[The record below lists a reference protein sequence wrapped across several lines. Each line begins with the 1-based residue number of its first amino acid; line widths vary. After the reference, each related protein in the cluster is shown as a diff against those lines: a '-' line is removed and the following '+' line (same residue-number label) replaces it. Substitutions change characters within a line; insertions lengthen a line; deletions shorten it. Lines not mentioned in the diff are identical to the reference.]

1 MTVVAPKGTPLPR
14 PHPPIN
20 RMVTAALSR
29 RSPRE
34 ITSTDLQPHLDE
46 ALRAMRQLGADETC
60 IAAVAAHARTHWE
73 ISREPVPTEVWSG
86 EVLWPA
92 HPDAEQPRAVLYSD
106 SPWGRVPG
114 AWLFATGTQT
124 VIDHMVSHLYRW
136 FAGIDY
142 GEEAACTDQVRLMV
156 FRHRRLVALG
166 IAIGLWRHKQI
177 AARRLLWALGA
188 RDAG

>member
-1 MTVVAPKGTPLPR
+1 
-14 PHPPIN
+14 
-20 RMVTAALSR
+20 MVTAALSR

-46 ALRAMRQLGADETC
+46 ALRAMRQLGADETG

-92 HPDAEQPRAVLYSD
+92 HPDADQPRTVLYSD
-106 SPWGRVPG
+106 SPWGRTPG
-114 AWLFATGTQT
+114 DWLFAMGTQT
-124 VIDHMVSHLYRW
+124 VIDHIVSHLYRW

-156 FRHRRLVALG
+156 VRHRRLVALL

-177 AARRLLWALGA
+177 AARRLLRALGA
-188 RDAG
+188 REPVRASPPGPPG